1 MKLDELRNGF
11 IIMVVK
17 FFIKNDK
24 TSNIIDGHKCNITW
38 YILYTNNLF

>member
-24 TSNIIDGHKCNITW
+24 ISNIRRE
-38 YILYTNNLF
+38 